1 MTSDIH
7 MRLIELERRQTII
20 EREIARL
27 MAESRRI
34 REALRRQDAE
44 TDAR

>member
-7 MRLIELERRQTII
+7 MRLTELERRQTFI
-20 EREIARL
+20 EREMARL
-27 MAESRRI
+27 MAEAARI